1 MKWLRSAYEY
11 AVLYGGL
18 TLLGIGSLIWSLVA
32 WGLYPLM
39 TRSAGRRIG
48 RIAIQ
53 KLFRA
58 YLWALEC
65 SGTCRFEI
73 DALDALR
80 DEEAMI
86 IAPNHPCLLDAVIVL
101 SRLPRAVCIMK
112 AALMANPMFGG
123 GARLAR
129 YIRNEPLV
137 GMAVQA
143 VAELKA
149 GAHLLVFPEGTRT
162 TAWPVNGFRG
172 GFAIAAGRAGVPVQ
186 TVFIET
192 DSPFLSKGWPLWKKP
207 AMPLVYRVRLG
218 RRFVSTG
225 DTQGFMRDLHGYFRT
240 ELKEVR
246 LPFPRLPESVR
257 QEASSS
263 HPDAGDGQAGNGQR
277 A

>member
-1 MKWLRSAYEY
+1 MKALRTAYEY
-11 AVLYGGL
+11 LVLYGGL
-18 TLLGIGSLIWSLVA
+18 ALLGIGCLAWSLPA
-32 WGLYPLM
+32 WLLHPLLPRA
-39 TRSAGRRIG
+39 TGRRLG
-48 RIAIQ
+48 RLAIQ

-58 YLWALEC
+58 YLWVLEA
-65 SGTCRFEI
+65 SGTCRFEV
-73 DALDALR
+73 DALDQLR

-86 IAPNHPCLLDAVIVL
+86 VAPNHPCLLDAVIVL

-149 GAHLLVFPEGTRT
+149 GAHLVVFPEGTRT
-162 TAWPVNGFRG
+162 TAWPLNSFKG

-218 RRFVSTG
+218 RRFLTTG
-225 DTQGFMRDLHGYFRT
+225 DTQGFLRELHVYYRE
-240 ELKEVR
+240 ELAGATLPNSAIGAGKVACGASEVG
-246 LPFPRLPESVR
+246 
-257 QEASSS
+257 A
-263 HPDAGDGQAGNGQR
+263 
-277 A
+277 

>member
-1 MKWLRSAYEY
+1 MKAVRTVYEY

-18 TLLGIGSLIWSLVA
+18 ALLGVGCLAWSLPA
-32 WGLYPLM
+32 WLLHPLLPRA
-39 TRSAGRRIG
+39 TGRRLG
-48 RIAIQ
+48 RLAIQ

-58 YLWALEC
+58 YLWALET
-65 SGTCRFEI
+65 SGTCRFEV
-73 DALDALR
+73 DALDQLR

-86 IAPNHPCLLDAVIVL
+86 VAPNHPCLLDAVIVL

-143 VAELKA
+143 VKELKS
-149 GAHLLVFPEGTRT
+149 GAHLVVFPEGTRT
-162 TAWPVNGFRG
+162 TTWPLNRFKG

-218 RRFVSTG
+218 KRFVTTG
-225 DTQGFMRDLHGYFRT
+225 DTPAF
-240 ELKEVR
+240 LKELHAYYGQELAAAT
-246 LPFPRLPESVR
+246 LPHAPIAAGKAPCGGS
-257 QEASSS
+257 EAS
-263 HPDAGDGQAGNGQR
+263 A
-277 A
+277 

>member
-1 MKWLRSAYEY
+1 MKALRNGYEY
-11 AVLYGGL
+11 VVLYGGL
-18 TLLGIGSLIWSLVA
+18 ALLGIGCLAWSLPA
-32 WGLYPLM
+32 WLIHPLLPRA
-39 TRSAGRRIG
+39 TGRRLG
-48 RIAIQ
+48 RLAIQ

-58 YLWALEC
+58 YLWVLEA

-73 DALDALR
+73 DALDALK

-86 IAPNHPCLLDAVIVL
+86 VAPNHPCLLDAVIVL

-112 AALMANPMFGG
+112 ASLMANPMFGG

-162 TAWPVNGFRG
+162 TAWPLNSFKG

-192 DSPFLSKGWPLWKKP
+192 DSPFLSKGWPLWKEP

-218 RRFVSTG
+218 RRFVSTR
-225 DTQGFMRDLHGYFRT
+225 DTPVFLR
-240 ELKEVR
+240 ELQAYY
-246 LPFPRLPESVR
+246 R
-257 QEASSS
+257 QELAGATLPSGAGVARKASC
-263 HPDAGDGQAGNGQR
+263 DGSEAS